1 MCAVPQEPNFL
12 WGSCGALAG
21 LLWADPIVATF
32 WARFITNLRVVQ
44 GIDRSELSAM
54 LLKVRIK
61 IKVIH
66 VSVISASGIYARAI
80 SELSATEAPRE
91 RRLSRGRC
99 LPGLNSVFSASFAA
113 VASMVISLVSATV
126 QAQSLS
132 GAGAGFESALSPANS
147 QSANFLGQVFPN
159 VEGSASF
166 RIGPS
171 SILNG
176 AVPALSIARNVE
188 ETGFEG
194 AVVEDALNFNLG
206 VAVEPIDGLN
216 VSADAWRLEVNET
229 SAQASMGRDWQPG
242 ASQLY
247 IQDSTINEFNV
258 DNALVGSQLETNG
271 FDLSASYVWDTSR
284 FGQFTLSTKSTY
296 VQDFENAGGLLELG
310 SDELGAIDE
319 RLVSPEL
326 QSSMMLSWQFGNHTA
341 SAITNYFDSFKDI
354 SELDLDEINDL
365 VDNITTFDLQYG
377 YSVKAG
383 AKDRAI
389 ISFGIRNLFDEKTAQ
404 ILNSSTRLL
413 DQNGRVAYGSIKY
426 QF

>member
-1 MCAVPQEPNFL
+1 M
-12 WGSCGALAG
+12 
-21 LLWADPIVATF
+21 
-32 WARFITNLRVVQ
+32 
-44 GIDRSELSAM
+44 SAM
-54 LLKVRIK
+54 LLKVRNQ
-61 IKVIH
+61 IKVTH

-80 SELSATEAPRE
+80 SELSATEAPRA
-91 RRLSRGRC
+91 RRVSRARC
-99 LPGLNSVFSASFAA
+99 LPGLNSVFSASFAT
-113 VASMVISLVSATV
+113 VASVAISLVSATV
-126 QAQSLS
+126 QAQSLG
-132 GAGAGFESALSPANS
+132 GAGAGSSDLQAISALTVKQRGGFESALAPANS
-147 QSANFLGQVFPN
+147 QSANFLGQVLPS

-242 ASQLY
+242 TSQLY

-258 DNALVGSQLETNG
+258 DNPLVGSQLETNG

>member
-1 MCAVPQEPNFL
+1 MRAPQESTVF
-12 WGSCGALAG
+12 
-21 LLWADPIVATF
+21 WADPTVATF

-54 LLKVRIK
+54 LLKVRNQ
-61 IKVIH
+61 IKVTH

-80 SELSATEAPRE
+80 SELSATEAPRA
-91 RRLSRGRC
+91 RRVSRARC

-113 VASMVISLVSATV
+113 VASIVISLVSATV
-126 QAQSLS
+126 QAQSLG
-132 GAGAGFESALSPANS
+132 GAGVGFESALSPTNS
-147 QSANFLGQVFPN
+147 QSANFLGQAFPN

-242 ASQLY
+242 TSQLY

-258 DNALVGSQLETNG
+258 DNPLVGSQLETNG